1 MDDKP
6 PVTGRTRNVGL
17 FLLSIPG
24 AILLLR
30 WLLR

>member
-1 MDDKP
+1 MDVKP
-6 PVTGRTRNVGL
+6 PATRRTLTGAL
-17 FLLSIPG
+17 ILLAIPG